1 MKLNYKRRLC
11 HGNSAAIT
19 TQHIT
24 IICTCLSIG
33 VYLCTN
39 YKCLSE
45 LKCKL
50 GAISSQTF
58 PFPLQLQWWYC
69 YRTSRANPELKLV
82 HLQSWVWVY
91 RLLKKSHQL
100 GCIVALHTHNYTP
113 VGEFIECIPTVK
125 QSISNKFSWETAVA
139 LVRNGF
145 SNPAVDIGSDLLNFI
160 SLYTRWNKC
169 DDWRPTSQLFCKSNH
184 NRGLHS
190 MLCKVTLVPFAN
202 EILLHLWS
210 GVIYTI
216 LVTVPSDQVAELCT
230 SQLTKY

>member
-1 MKLNYKRRLC
+1 MKLNHKRRLC

-19 TQHIT
+19 TQHTLLFSVLVYRSECIFIQIT
-24 IICTCLSIG
+24 NVS
-33 VYLCTN
+33 
-39 YKCLSE
+39 CLSE
-45 LKCKL
+45 LQRKL

-58 PFPLQLQWWYC
+58 PFPLQFQWWYC

-113 VGEFIECIPTVK
+113 VGEFIECIPTAK

-160 SLYTRWNKC
+160 SLYTR
-169 DDWRPTSQLFCKSNH
+169 
-184 NRGLHS
+184 
-190 MLCKVTLVPFAN
+190 
-202 EILLHLWS
+202 
-210 GVIYTI
+210 
-216 LVTVPSDQVAELCT
+216 
-230 SQLTKY
+230 